1 MNQSSLVDDHRNDLS
16 DANSVDSYVWRKSS
30 INHPG
35 DFSFRA
41 FSIDSGVVT
50 TQEIFENDLSSITAE
65 KLFHELQ
72 RVKEDLKSKDKEIH
86 RANELRANTDQEIE
100 ELTAS
105 LFEVKRKKLFFAI

>member
-1 MNQSSLVDDHRNDLS
+1 
-16 DANSVDSYVWRKSS
+16 
-30 INHPG
+30 
-35 DFSFRA
+35 
-41 FSIDSGVVT
+41 VT

-105 LFEVKRKKLFFAI
+105 LFEVKRKKLFFVI